1 MVHFNDNSLMPFGKY
16 KGYKLANV
24 PPEYLLYLLD
34 QGWCNGSLK
43 EYIENNKST
52 LEQEVKLNK
61 KMTKR

>member
-1 MVHFNDNSLMPFGKY
+1 MPFGKY